1 MGIIEATRNL
11 GVEIQKDERFIRF
24 IKAKLANDND
34 ETLQNQ
40 IGEFNTIRMNLDR
53 EMNAE
58 TQDEAKIKELNEKLR
73 EIYTAVM
80 SSKTMLDY
88 NTAKADLDAI
98 GIADNLI
105 RLSVGIENAEDIIS
119 DLEQALASIQC
130 LLMHTLCANHV
141 LCTIHATQ
149 LQFIERSENSWC
161 EAPIH

>member
-40 IGEFNTIRMNLDR
+40 IGEFNTVRMNLDR

-58 TQDEAKIKELNEKLR
+58 TQDENKIKELNEKLR

-88 NTAKADLDAI
+88 NTAKAEVDSMLNDI
-98 GIADNLI
+98 NSIIMQCVEGEDPMT
-105 RLSVGIENAEDIIS
+105 AEP
-119 DLEQALASIQC
+119 
-130 LLMHTLCANHV
+130 HTA
-141 LCTIHATQ
+141 CTGSCSTCGGCH
-149 LQFIERSENSWC
+149 
-161 EAPIH
+161 

>member
-58 TQDEAKIKELNEKLR
+58 TQDENKIRELNEKLR

-88 NTAKADLDAI
+88 NTAKAEVDAMLNDI
-98 GIADNLI
+98 NSIIMQCVEGEDPMT
-105 RLSVGIENAEDIIS
+105 AEP
-119 DLEQALASIQC
+119 QTA
-130 LLMHTLCANHV
+130 
-141 LCTIHATQ
+141 CTGSCSTCGGCH
-149 LQFIERSENSWC
+149 
-161 EAPIH
+161 

>member
-34 ETLQNQ
+34 EALQNQ

-58 TQDEAKIKELNEKLR
+58 TQDENKIRELNEKLR

-88 NTAKADLDAI
+88 NTAKAEVDAMLNDI
-98 GIADNLI
+98 NSIIMQCVEGEDPMT
-105 RLSVGIENAEDIIS
+105 AEP
-119 DLEQALASIQC
+119 QTA
-130 LLMHTLCANHV
+130 
-141 LCTIHATQ
+141 CTGSCSTCGGCH
-149 LQFIERSENSWC
+149 
-161 EAPIH
+161 

>member
-40 IGEFNTIRMNLDR
+40 IGEFNTVRMNLDR

-58 TQDEAKIKELNEKLR
+58 TQDENKIKELNEKLR

-80 SSKTMLDY
+80 SSKTMLEY
-88 NTAKADLDAI
+88 NTAKADVDAMLNDI
-98 GIADNLI
+98 NSIIMQCVEGEDPMT
-105 RLSVGIENAEDIIS
+105 AEP
-119 DLEQALASIQC
+119 
-130 LLMHTLCANHV
+130 HTA
-141 LCTIHATQ
+141 CTGSCSTCGGCH
-149 LQFIERSENSWC
+149 
-161 EAPIH
+161 

>member
-34 ETLQNQ
+34 ESLQNQ
-40 IGEFNTIRMNLDR
+40 IGEFNTVRMNLDR

-58 TQDEAKIKELNEKLR
+58 TQDENKIKELNEKLR

-88 NTAKADLDAI
+88 NTAKAEVDAMLNDI
-98 GIADNLI
+98 NSIIMQCVEGEDPMT
-105 RLSVGIENAEDIIS
+105 AEP
-119 DLEQALASIQC
+119 
-130 LLMHTLCANHV
+130 HTA
-141 LCTIHATQ
+141 CTGSCSTCGGCH
-149 LQFIERSENSWC
+149 
-161 EAPIH
+161 

>member
-40 IGEFNTIRMNLDR
+40 IGEFNTVRMNLDR

-88 NTAKADLDAI
+88 NTAKAEVDAMLNDI
-98 GIADNLI
+98 NSIIMQCVEGEDPMT
-105 RLSVGIENAEDIIS
+105 AEP
-119 DLEQALASIQC
+119 QTA
-130 LLMHTLCANHV
+130 
-141 LCTIHATQ
+141 CTGSCSTCGGCSH
-149 LQFIERSENSWC
+149 
-161 EAPIH
+161 

>member
-40 IGEFNTIRMNLDR
+40 IGEFNTVRMNLDR

-58 TQDEAKIKELNEKLR
+58 TQDENKIRELNEKLR

-80 SSKTMLDY
+80 SSKTMLEY
-88 NTAKADLDAI
+88 NTAKAEVDAMLNDI
-98 GIADNLI
+98 NSIIMQCVDGEDPMT
-105 RLSVGIENAEDIIS
+105 AEP
-119 DLEQALASIQC
+119 QTA
-130 LLMHTLCANHV
+130 
-141 LCTIHATQ
+141 CTGSCSSCSGCH
-149 LQFIERSENSWC
+149 
-161 EAPIH
+161 

>member
-40 IGEFNTIRMNLDR
+40 IGEFNTVRMNLDR

-58 TQDEAKIKELNEKLR
+58 TQDEDKIKELNEKLR

-80 SSKTMLDY
+80 SSKTMLEY
-88 NTAKADLDAI
+88 NTAKADVDAMLNDI
-98 GIADNLI
+98 NSIIMQCVEGEDPMT
-105 RLSVGIENAEDIIS
+105 AEP
-119 DLEQALASIQC
+119 
-130 LLMHTLCANHV
+130 HTACSGSCSSCSGCH
-141 LCTIHATQ
+141 
-149 LQFIERSENSWC
+149 
-161 EAPIH
+161 

>member
-58 TQDEAKIKELNEKLR
+58 TQDENKIKELNEKLR

-80 SSKTMLDY
+80 SSKTMLEY
-88 NTAKADLDAI
+88 NTAKAEVDVMLNDI
-98 GIADNLI
+98 NSIIMQCVEGEDPMT
-105 RLSVGIENAEDIIS
+105 AEP
-119 DLEQALASIQC
+119 
-130 LLMHTLCANHV
+130 HTA
-141 LCTIHATQ
+141 CTGSCSTCGGCH
-149 LQFIERSENSWC
+149 
-161 EAPIH
+161 